1 MEGVPEGGEGTLSR
15 SPGAPATAPRSGSP
29 RPRRTRPGRMPPARR
44 GGSAGSP
51 PQSRFLRQQE
61 ERALL
66 HSQRRCGGKII
77 SYQVTDGTGGRE
89 ICRAEKRHSYL
100 RRFGREAT
108 KAPLKKR
115 VEGSPLYGN
124 VLALSEKW
132 KVSYV

>member
-15 SPGAPATAPRSGSP
+15 SPGAPATVPPQRFPAAPQDPARVDAPG
-29 RPRRTRPGRMPPARR
+29 PGRGKRR
-44 GGSAGSP
+44 LP
-51 PQSRFLRQQE
+51 PQSHFLRQQE

-77 SYQVTDGTGGRE
+77 SYQVPYGTGGRE
-89 ICRAEKRHSYL
+89 ICRAEKMHSYL

-115 VEGSPLYGN
+115 VEGSPLYSN
-124 VLALSEKW
+124 VLALSEEW